1 VDAVIKRCN
10 AQAILRRV
18 VRVRVKGLGAG
29 LAFAPALQVLET
41 LAALRANS
49 QLV

>member
-10 AQAILRRV
+10 TQAILRRV
-18 VRVRVKGLGAG
+18 ARVRVKGLGDG
-29 LAFAPALQVLET
+29 LAFAPALQVLAT
-41 LAALRANS
+41 LAALKANP